1 MWSEPGSVAQSEP
14 SGCIVLGCAVYILQ
28 RSDSVP
34 LLSRG
39 RDLRSLLSQEEES
52 GGWDLWE
59 ESSEVPA
66 VGPVGAYQ
74 EQDIV
79 QQVSRLT

>member
-14 SGCIVLGCAVYILQ
+14 SGCIVLGCAVYILR

-34 LLSRG
+34 VLSQG

-52 GGWDLWE
+52 GG
-59 ESSEVPA
+59 P
-66 VGPVGAYQ
+66 GPVVGEFRECLQ
-74 EQDIV
+74 WV
-79 QQVSRLT
+79 QWELIKSKI

>member
-1 MWSEPGSVAQSEP
+1 M
-14 SGCIVLGCAVYILQ
+14 
-28 RSDSVP
+28 P

-79 QQVSRLT
+79 QRSASEQTHMSHCIWYSKQM